1 MIKLIDKYKG
11 VILFILVFALMLNMY
26 TARIKELNEQ
36 EKTNIAYYED
46 WSNNYL
52 ENLYWITR

>member
-11 VILFILVFALMLNMY
+11 VILFILVFALMLNLY

-46 WSNNYL
+46 
-52 ENLYWITR
+52 